1 MTAASGAAE
10 NFGFA
15 IRSVRVGDGE
25 LLPLP
30 GPGCVIASTADTSA
44 TATPSTWKPT
54 DSASSTTPS
63 DPTKHW
69 QTGPRNRPT
78 SQERPP
84 KTCQLLDSRHES
96 TDKFSGGELQ
106 VMPHDEEW
114 VP

>member
-69 QTGPRNRPT
+69 PTTPKTGLPRPHNPAPKPANFLTQDTTVPT
-78 SQERPP
+78 SSAA
-84 KTCQLLDSRHES
+84 SRCPYR
-96 TDKFSGGELQ
+96 LA
-106 VMPHDEEW
+106 PR
-114 VP
+114 